1 MSIEETETQPTKS
14 PAIYIVSG
22 GVGASGQQI
31 AHTLLAQ
38 FPESKV
44 PIITVPHVRHR
55 EQIEAV
61 VNDAALQHGLILHTL
76 VDPHLRTSLIHL
88 AQMQGVIAVDLVGD
102 LLTHLAGVLGQ
113 EPLIHPGRYRQI
125 NEVYFKR
132 VEAME
137 FTIAHDDGNRPQDW
151 PLAEIVLAGLSRVG
165 KTPLS
170 VYLSLQG
177 WKVANVPLVMGL
189 PSPPELFE
197 LDRRRVI
204 GLHLEPGQ
212 LLFHRQQRQRQLGAP
227 GPSAYIDPV
236 KIYEEVEAAR
246 REFKRGGFSVIDIT
260 DKPVETI
267 ADEVIELMTRRFK
280 TNP

>member
-1 MSIEETETQPTKS
+1 
-14 PAIYIVSG
+14 
-22 GVGASGQQI
+22 
-31 AHTLLAQ
+31 
-38 FPESKV
+38 
-44 PIITVPHVRHR
+44 
-55 EQIEAV
+55 V